1 MSIRTSQ
8 PCPLTLVI
16 SFLSFSESSVISSN
30 VASSGTSTEV
40 EGSRYLLKEA
50 YKISSSFLDSS
61 SLTVFILENS
71 LER

>member
-1 MSIRTSQ
+1 
-8 PCPLTLVI
+8 LK
-16 SFLSFSESSVISSN
+16 E
-30 VASSGTSTEV
+30 A
-40 EGSRYLLKEA
+40 KEA